1 MRTLP
6 VSTRVH
12 RIASIVA
19 FALLAASGCT
29 RRNSRDSALAPS
41 IPAQVLAIAD
51 TAETWVGDKAP
62 PERPDGLTL
71 TVLWSA
77 TDPACL
83 ETMPTVEAW
92 HEAFSQF
99 GLHVVGLVF
108 EREPSLADSLTAAVA
123 ARRLGLRFPS
133 AVSQEPLPAAL
144 AGGRGP
150 VVLLRGGPQSP
161 PRWLGSADAASA
173 VEREL
178 HASLR
183 AQHPE
188 MRFPGDPVAP
198 PPADTGAEASDS
210 SPRWQRVGLAPR
222 EVRSGPLAAA
232 TLDQP
237 QPFTAQF
244 RFQEESANLV
254 PVPLGWWTPHRDGL
268 EAARPGA
275 ANLIAIRYDAG
286 PVALVMAPP
295 ARGASRVWVLQ
306 DERWIAAG
314 DAGEDIRFDSKG
326 AAFVEV
332 AEPRLYWIT
341 RGGRHVLKL
350 SPDDPGIRF
359 HAFYFGRAGA
369 RP

>member
-6 VSTRVH
+6 GSSR
-12 RIASIVA
+12 ALLLPAIVA
-19 FALLAASGCT
+19 FVLLASSGCAP
-29 RRNSRDSALAPS
+29 RNSRDSALAPS
-41 IPAQVLAIAD
+41 VSPQMLAIAD
-51 TAETWVGDKAP
+51 TAETWVGEKAP
-62 PERPDGLTL
+62 AEQPDGLTL

-83 ETMPTVEAW
+83 EMMPTVEAW
-92 HEAFSQF
+92 HEAFSRF
-99 GLHVVGLVF
+99 GLHVIGLVF
-108 EREPSLADSLTAAVA
+108 AREPNLADSLTAAVA

-133 AVSQEPLPAAL
+133 AVSREPLPAAL
-144 AGGRGP
+144 AAGRGP
-150 VVLLRGGPQSP
+150 VVVLGDGLQQP

-188 MRFPGDPVAP
+188 MRFPGDPVAAP
-198 PPADTGAEASDS
+198 PPDTGAEASDAT
-210 SPRWQRVGLAPR
+210 PRWQRVGLAPR
-222 EVRSGPLAAA
+222 EVRSGPLRAAK
-232 TLDQP
+232 LDEP

-244 RFQEESANLV
+244 RFQEESANFV
-254 PVPLGWWTPHRDGL
+254 PVPLGWWTPRRDGL